1 MIFDRAMRYSHPRSL
16 LALVLL
22 CASAALLPL
31 AYASPPDPSW
41 IRGVYDGADFDD
53 VVVLLTSGS
62 AVIDAVLQ
70 ISVGRA
76 QLLPGR
82 TRPPND
88 TLGTLPEF
96 APLQPRAPPTL

>member
-1 MIFDRAMRYSHPRSL
+1 MVFDRAMQYSHPRSL
-16 LALVLL
+16 LGLVLL

-62 AVIDAVLQ
+62 AVIDAVMQ
-70 ISVGRA
+70 ISGGRA
-76 QLLPGR
+76 QVLLGR
-82 TRPPND
+82 TTPPDD
-88 TLGTLPEF
+88 TIGTTPEF